1 MDHQDQAE
9 AEAKTSKS
17 KAKSKAPEPLW
28 TPDVADIDQIPETP
42 ESVKAAEATKAP
54 PEKPADSPALNP
66 PGGPAL
72 DPPGDPA
79 PQSKTGFFRAVMPK
93 TLVGLAMW
101 LVIFAAG
108 AAVSSVVLFA
118 FYQFR
123 ISHLQSNVNSFK
135 EDFQKEFDRKLAEF
149 NDLVKSSKA
158 DVEKAAG
165 GSEQAAEVQKL
176 LEKVG
181 PSVAYVQGADS
192 SGNLTFGTGFVV
204 LSDSH
209 QSGIVTSFKNVEGSI
224 TAKTSVR
231 IKVGAAD
238 VRGGV
243 YIWDVDHDLALVTI
257 NVPNLPLLDWANQ
270 DPAVGSR
277 AWAVAA
283 SPGHYAAE
291 AARGLVLDV
300 SDDALFTDAAVPSQ
314 AAGGPL
320 LNKDGKVIG
329 VLSFHYAPNGYL
341 PAGGWAVPV
350 RFACRRVLKCPSAG

>member
-1 MDHQDQAE
+1 LDFEDQVE
-9 AEAKTSKS
+9 AEGKASKS
-17 KAKSKAPEPLW
+17 KAKSKGPEPLW
-28 TPDVADIDQIPETP
+28 APDVTDITHTPQTP
-42 ESVKAAEATKAP
+42 ESLKAAEKL
-54 PEKPADSPALNP
+54 ADDPLPDP
-66 PGGPAL
+66 PGNTPPAPAP

-79 PQSKTGFFRAVMPK
+79 PQEETGFLKAIMPK

-123 ISHLQSNVNSFK
+123 VSHLQTNIDSFK
-135 EDFQKEFDRKLAEF
+135 EDFQKDFDRKLAEF

-158 DVEKAAG
+158 DIEKAAG

-181 PSVAYVQGADS
+181 PSVAYVQGAAS
-192 SGNLTFGTGFVV
+192 SGDPTFGTGFVV

-224 TAKTSVR
+224 SAKTAVR
-231 IKVGAAD
+231 VKIGSAD
-238 VRGGV
+238 VRGSV
-243 YIWDVDHDLALVTI
+243 YIWDVNHDLALVTI
-257 NVPNLPLLDWANQ
+257 NTPNLPLLDWAKE

-277 AWAVAA
+277 AWTIAA
-283 SPGHYAAE
+283 SPGRYKAE

-300 SDDALFTDAAVPSQ
+300 SDDALLTDAAVPSQ

-329 VLSFHYAPNGYL
+329 VLSLHYAPDGYL
-341 PAGGWAVPV
+341 PAAGWAVPV
-350 RFACRRVLKCPSAG
+350 RFTCRRVLKCPS